1 MLTKNLGRE
10 IFLRQLA
17 QMCENR
23 QVVDWMDK
31 PEAMETFD
39 VPAGLREVFVAY
51 YLEFID
57 DHRKATNV
65 DGAFFD
71 DEDVKRGI
79 SEKLRAF
86 YGPMADILG
95 DEYEL
100 DVSVV
105 ISPDYE
111 DSSTVVVIANNQR
124 GRNDLPVPV
133 VVMFEYIKAWCPFF
147 PSDKPEDV
155 YTELEGIYVEMEARL
170 LAALVFGSRDCE
182 CGFRPEITC

>member
-1 MLTKNLGRE
+1 MAENLGRE

-23 QVVDWMDK
+23 QAVDWMDE
-31 PEAMETFD
+31 PEAAETFD
-39 VPAGLREVFVAY
+39 VPAGLREVFTAY
-51 YLEFID
+51 YLEFVD
-57 DHRKATNV
+57 NHGEATNI

-79 SEKLRAF
+79 SNKLHAF
-86 YGPMADILG
+86 YGPMADMLG
-95 DEYEL
+95 DKYGL

-111 DSSTVVVIANNQR
+111 DSSTVAVIADNQC

-133 VVMFEYIKAWCPFF
+133 VLAVERVKAWRPFF
-147 PSDKPEDV
+147 PSNEPEDV
-155 YTELEGIYVEMEARL
+155 YAELEGIYVEMEVRL
-170 LAALVFGSRDCE
+170 LTALVFSSRDCE
-182 CGFRPEITC
+182 CGSRPEITC